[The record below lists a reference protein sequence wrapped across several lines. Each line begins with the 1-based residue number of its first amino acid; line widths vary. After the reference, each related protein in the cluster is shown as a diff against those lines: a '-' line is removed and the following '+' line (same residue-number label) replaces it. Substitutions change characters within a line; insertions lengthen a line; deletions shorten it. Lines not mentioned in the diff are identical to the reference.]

1 MDKNQKPKLGKNI
14 KRVNVLES
22 LKDVGNTAQKSIQED
37 LLKGTSEEFFKQL
50 FGQKQNEEKK
60 YSGEIIPGETL
71 EFNEV
76 YTGQREE
83 NEKLKKQISFE
94 RNLSS
99 EEKTQSEKKINELR
113 VQLHALMQ
121 EVGELAKVTQNIGQD
136 IEIASMQAP
145 ANPGVYHL
153 IFFEKLLEF
162 IKTFRRKIEN
172 AEVWLQATNKRAE
185 KKNFWGT
192 FTSKKGGAKFLLS
205 QEHYVARSTG

>member
-1 MDKNQKPKLGKNI
+1 MDKIQKPKLGKNI

-50 FGQKQNEEKK
+50 FGQKEEKK

-99 EEKTQSEKKINELR
+99 EEKTQSDKELNELR
-113 VQLHALMQ
+113 IQLHALMQ

-136 IEIASMQAP
+136 IEIASIQAP

-172 AEVWLQATNKRAE
+172 ADVWLQSSNKRAQ
-185 KKNFWGT
+185 KKDFWGT
-192 FTSKKGGAKFLLS
+192 FSSKRGGAKFLLS
-205 QEHYVARSTG
+205 QEHYVSRSTG

>member
-1 MDKNQKPKLGKNI
+1 MDKKPKLGRNI

-22 LKDVGNTAQKSIQED
+22 LKDVGDSAQKSIQED

-50 FGQKQNEEKK
+50 FGQKEEKK
-60 YSGEIIPGETL
+60 YSGEITPGETL

-94 RNLSS
+94 RNLSN
-99 EEKTQSEKKINELR
+99 EVKNQSDKELNELR

-121 EVGELAKVTQNIGQD
+121 EVGKLAEVTQDIGKD
-136 IEIASMQAP
+136 VEIASMQAP

-153 IFFEKLLEF
+153 IFFEKLMEF
-162 IKTFRRKIEN
+162 IITFRRKIEN
-172 AEVWLQATNKRAE
+172 AGVWLQASNKRAE

-192 FTSKKGGAKFLLS
+192 FTSKKGGTKFLLS

>member
-1 MDKNQKPKLGKNI
+1 MDKKPKLGRNI

-22 LKDVGNTAQKSIQED
+22 LKDVGGSAQKSIQED

-50 FGQKQNEEKK
+50 FGQKEEKK
-60 YSGEIIPGETL
+60 YSGDITPGETL

-94 RNLSS
+94 RNLSN
-99 EEKTQSEKKINELR
+99 EVKNQSDKELNKLR
-113 VQLHALMQ
+113 IQLHALMQ
-121 EVGELAKVTQNIGQD
+121 EVSELAKVTQDIGKD
-136 IEIASMQAP
+136 VEIASIQAP
-145 ANPGVYHL
+145 ANPGVYHI

-172 AEVWLQATNKRAE
+172 AGVWLQASNKRAE

-192 FTSKKGGAKFLLS
+192 FTSKKGGTKFLLS